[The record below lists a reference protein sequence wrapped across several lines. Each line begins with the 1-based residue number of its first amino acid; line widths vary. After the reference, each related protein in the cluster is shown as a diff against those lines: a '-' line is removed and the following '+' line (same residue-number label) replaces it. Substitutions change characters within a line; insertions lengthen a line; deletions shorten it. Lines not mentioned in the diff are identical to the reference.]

1 MKFCIIIELL
11 KYLQLKCKILYYDC
25 AIEIYQRSV
34 FFLLRLLIYDCV
46 QKTKEIDIWLCNRSY
61 KHITYKDDK
70 LTRCRKEY

>member
-34 FFLLRLLIYDCV
+34 FFSVTPANQSRAN
-46 QKTKEIDIWLCNRSY
+46 K
-61 KHITYKDDK
+61 
-70 LTRCRKEY
+70 

>member
-34 FFLLRLLIYDCV
+34 FFLLRLLINHV
-46 QKTKEIDIWLCNRSY
+46 LINNLRLFTENKRNRF
-61 KHITYKDDK
+61 
-70 LTRCRKEY
+70 LVVL